1 MEKCS
6 ALFAQTKA
14 SLQEVF
20 YFPIQEY
27 NKIREENENHYAT
40 ILQKGQSEEEEIE
53 EGESESDHWFSI
65 NNTT

>member
-20 YFPIQEY
+20 SLLIQEY
-27 NKIREENENHYAT
+27 NKIREENENHYLT

-53 EGESESDHWFSI
+53 EGESESDH
-65 NNTT
+65 